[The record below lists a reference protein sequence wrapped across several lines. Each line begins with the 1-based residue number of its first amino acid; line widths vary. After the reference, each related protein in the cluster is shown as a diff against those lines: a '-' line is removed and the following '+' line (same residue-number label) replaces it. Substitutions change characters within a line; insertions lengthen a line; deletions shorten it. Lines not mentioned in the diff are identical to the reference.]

1 MTPERK
7 QTIIAS
13 AALTVHWLLILDLL
27 DNLGQSAPSG
37 DARSWLPPVPQA
49 LTDFLTERLGAYLDT
64 VKDLDEVDD
73 EDFGTDLAHHLR
85 ETGGESGYFNTKGA
99 PRTPDLEYGTWSGNL
114 YLPYENE
121 RFIEVRTVECPEV
134 EAFILSME

>member
-13 AALTVHWLLILDLL
+13 VAETVHWLLILDLL
-27 DNLGQSAPSG
+27 DNLGQSPPSG

-73 EDFGTDLAHHLR
+73 AGFGQDLAHHLL
-85 ETGGESGYFNTKGA
+85 ETGGTSGYFDTKGA
-99 PRTPDLEYGTWSGNL
+99 PRLDSESLGYDDYDGDLFFSGTIVG
-114 YLPYENE
+114 P
-121 RFIEVRTVECPEV
+121 CPEV
-134 EAFILSME
+134 EAFILFME

>member
-7 QTIIAS
+7 QTVVAS
-13 AALTVHWLLILDLL
+13 AALTVHGLLICDLL
-27 DNLGQSAPSG
+27 DNLGQRIPPG

-73 EDFGTDLAHHLR
+73 EDFGQDLAHHLR
-85 ETGGESGYFNTKGA
+85 ETGGKSGYFDTKGA
-99 PRTPDLEYGTWSGNL
+99 PRMPDLEYGPASGVL
-114 YLPYENE
+114 QRWDFSEP
-121 RFIEVRTVECPEV
+121 CPEV
-134 EAFILSME
+134 EAFILSMEQS

>member
-13 AALTVHWLLILDLL
+13 AAETVHWFLICDMLDY
-27 DNLGQSAPSG
+27 LGQSAPSG

-49 LTDFLTERLGAYLDT
+49 LTDFLTKRLGAYLDT
-64 VKDLDEVDD
+64 VKDLDEADD
-73 EDFGTDLAHHLR
+73 ADFGQDLAHHLL
-85 ETGGESGYFNTKGA
+85 ETGGKSGYFDTKGA
-99 PRTPDLEYGTWSGNL
+99 PRLDSESLGYDDYDGDLFFSGAIVG
-114 YLPYENE
+114 P
-121 RFIEVRTVECPEV
+121 CPEV